1 MRRPGLILLLGSL
14 TAFSPLMTDLYL
26 PAFPQM
32 ARDLGCGPGAVQW
45 TLTAYLVG
53 VAVGQIVV
61 GPVSDA
67 MGRRRPLQL
76 GLLACVLATIACA
89 WSPSVMVLDVAR
101 FLQGAIAAASLVVTR
116 AVVRDLFEGA
126 EVSRFLSRLMMITG
140 LVPILAPFGGGQI
153 LRVTS
158 WRGTFVVLAVTGL
171 VLLVATTLFLPET
184 LPAPMR
190 RRGSLRDTR
199 AAYGDLSRDRLFVGM
214 TLTCG
219 LAFAALLVYIS
230 QAAFVFQTQYG
241 VSPQTFGVLFGV
253 NSLCLVGAGQVSGRV
268 VRRVGPERLLTVAL
282 AVMAVGALLLL
293 GCALART
300 SHLQGVM
307 VPMWAVLAGVG
318 VVTPNATAL
327 ALADYPHSA
336 GTASAFLGSAQFIVG
351 GMLAPATAVFHV
363 APALS
368 MACAIALACAGS
380 LFTHRWARSR

>member
-26 PAFPQM
+26 AAFPQM
-32 ARDLGCGPGAVQW
+32 ARDLACGPGAVQW
-45 TLTAYLVG
+45 TLTTYLIG

-76 GLLACVLATIACA
+76 GLLASAVITMGCA
-89 WSPSVMVLDVAR
+89 WSPNVLVLDGAR
-101 FLQGAIAAASLVVTR
+101 FAQGAIAAASLVITR

-158 WRGTFVVLAVTGL
+158 WRGTFVVLAAVAL
-171 VLLVATTLFLPET
+171 VLFAATTIFLPET

-190 RRGSLRDTR
+190 RRGSFRDTR

-253 NSLCLVGAGQVSGRV
+253 NSLCLVGAGQASGRA
-268 VRRVGPERLLTVAL
+268 VRRVGPERLLSVAL
-282 AVMAVGALLLL
+282 PLMTVGGLLLL
-293 GCALART
+293 GCAMGSA
-300 SHLQGVM
+300 SHLPGVM

-351 GMLAPATAVFHV
+351 GLLAPAAAAFDV
-363 APALS
+363 APALGMS
-368 MACAIALACAGS
+368 CAIALACVGS
-380 LFTHRWARSR
+380 LLTFRWARSR

>member
-1 MRRPGLILLLGSL
+1 
-14 TAFSPLMTDLYL
+14 
-26 PAFPQM
+26 
-32 ARDLGCGPGAVQW
+32 
-45 TLTAYLVG
+45 
-53 VAVGQIVV
+53 
-61 GPVSDA
+61 
-67 MGRRRPLQL
+67 
-76 GLLACVLATIACA
+76 
-89 WSPSVMVLDVAR
+89 
-101 FLQGAIAAASLVVTR
+101 
-116 AVVRDLFEGA
+116 
-126 EVSRFLSRLMMITG
+126 MITG

-158 WRGTFVVLAVTGL
+158 WRGTFVVLAAVAL
-171 VLLVATTLFLPET
+171 VLFAATTIFLPET

-190 RRGSLRDTR
+190 RRGSFRDTR

-253 NSLCLVGAGQVSGRV
+253 NSLCLVGAGQASGRA
-268 VRRVGPERLLTVAL
+268 VRRVGPERLLSVAL
-282 AVMAVGALLLL
+282 PLMTVGGLLLL
-293 GCALART
+293 GCAMGSA
-300 SHLQGVM
+300 SHLPGVM

-351 GMLAPATAVFHV
+351 GLLAPAAAAFDV
-363 APALS
+363 APALGMS
-368 MACAIALACAGS
+368 CAIALACVGS
-380 LFTHRWARSR
+380 LLTFRWARSR